1 MRRLACTA
9 AHEGPVVI
17 GDGLFFTTLPSA
29 PGRTSIRRLSLV
41 DGTLETLVADA
52 NAANGMTRDAQGR
65 LIVCEQGTLGTD
77 AAITRI
83 DPATAAREVLADR
96 CDGLPFNSP
105 NDVCVRSDGSI
116 WFTDPSY
123 GHLQGFRPA
132 PAGGDH
138 VYRIDA
144 VTGRTTRVASGFD
157 KPNGL
162 AFSPDERIL
171 YVGDTGAGE
180 LYAIELADG
189 RRRRLARFEGEHPD
203 GLKVTPD
210 GRLLASSPHGID
222 VLDREG
228 ARVGRYEIPGAVNL
242 WIEGERIYVTADTAI
257 WEARA

>member
-1 MRRLACTA
+1 MRRLASTP

-17 GDGLFFTTLPSA
+17 GDDLFFTTVPSA
-29 PGRTSIRRLSLV
+29 PGRTSIRRLSLT
-41 DGTLETLVADA
+41 DGTLETLAADA
-52 NAANGMTRDAQGR
+52 NAANGMTRDAHGR
-65 LIVCEQGTLGTD
+65 LIVCEQGTLATD

-83 DPATAAREVLADR
+83 DPATGAREVLADR

-144 VTGRTTRVASGFD
+144 ATGRTTRVASGFD

-162 AFSPDERIL
+162 AFSPDERVL
-171 YVGDTGAGE
+171 YVGDNGTGE
-180 LYAIELADG
+180 LHAIELASG
-189 RRRRLARFEGEHPD
+189 RRTCLARFEGEHPD

-228 ARVGRYEIPGAVNL
+228 TRLGRHEVPGAVNH
-242 WIEGERIYVTADTAI
+242 WIEAERIYITADTAI
-257 WEARA
+257 WEARV